1 MSSPDPMLLKAMATH
16 RAGRIAEAREMYQRI
31 LRRRP
36 RDPDALNFLGMLEY
50 RDGEAAL
57 GIELLR
63 KSVRSAPQ
71 NPHAWQNLG
80 NMLVQAG
87 DPEGAAE
94 AYERVTGLAPDMWQA
109 WYSRGTCLRRLR
121 RFEEAVECLKT
132 AISLKPDHD
141 AAYERLGLILYRA
154 GKTREL
160 AELYADWVRYNPDN
174 PTARHMYA
182 AAVGDAVPD
191 RASDDYVRVTFD
203 AFADSFDDDLQEL
216 GYRAPQL
223 LADALARHRGPAGD
237 GARLQVLDAGAGT
250 GLCGPLLRPHAA
262 TLVGVDLSPAMLAK
276 ARARDLYDELVVM
289 ELGAF
294 LASRPAAFDVVVS
307 ADTLCYFGALDEV
320 LCAAGRCL
328 RPGGLL
334 AFTVERWDTTDP
346 EARFH
351 MAPHG
356 RYMHAGPYVARALRE
371 AGLLQRELTADVLRK
386 ELGVDVPGLVVVA
399 ESPAISPPSG
409 GEEPD

>member
-16 RAGRIAEAREMYQRI
+16 RSGRIAEAREMYQRI

-36 RDPDALNFLGMLEY
+36 RDPDALNFLGMLEF
-50 RDGEAAL
+50 RDGKPAR
-57 GIELLR
+57 GIELLQ
-63 KSVRSAPQ
+63 KSVRSAPG

-87 DPEGAAE
+87 DPEGAAQ

-109 WYSRGTCLRRLR
+109 WFSRGTCLRRLR

-160 AELYADWVRYNPDN
+160 AELYADWVKYNPDN

-203 AFADSFDDDLQEL
+203 AFADSFDEDLQEL

-223 LADALARHRGPAGD
+223 LADAVARYRGAADD

-289 ELGAF
+289 ELGTF
-294 LASRPAAFDVVVS
+294 LQSRPAAFDVVVS

-320 LCAAGRCL
+320 LYAARRCL

-334 AFTVERWDTTDP
+334 AFTVERWVTSDD

-356 RYMHAGPYVARALRE
+356 RYMHAEAYVGRALRE
-371 AGLLQRELTADVLRK
+371 AGLLQCEMTADVLRQ

-399 ESPAISPPSG
+399 ESPAISSPSG
-409 GEEPD
+409 VEEPG